1 MATLLKAA
9 GRARLHRGWLVASAA
24 FLVATVSIG
33 SYQYIFGLFVEPLEE
48 TFGWSR
54 TQISASLSFVALGT
68 LTGPLVGGMLDRYG
82 SRPVMVVSI
91 ALTGLSFALRP
102 LMTELWHLYAISA
115 LQFAAFNGT
124 VMLPAGRLVGIWF
137 REGRGRALGLT
148 MMGNNFGGLALT
160 PLIGAILVVSSWQTA
175 YYAVAGMFLAVL
187 VYTLAF
193 VSEDAPQAPGG
204 EPAGPSPP
212 RRARPALTGA
222 TLHEALR
229 SRDFYILAVVMPIGS
244 LAFAV
249 LLPHLIANLT
259 HAGVS
264 VGVASGA
271 LSVLAGAGMAGKV
284 AFSAL
289 AERITGRRT
298 LMVSFSVTIAGIA
311 LMIDPGPIPLVWVS
325 ATLFGFGMGA
335 FGPVY
340 TMVVQDNFGLR
351 SFGAISGLLS
361 LTSGVT
367 FAAGPVLGGLAYD
380 LADTYRPVFIA
391 VAAVIGAGVALL
403 TLLRAPVRKP

>member
-1 MATLLKAA
+1 MASILRAA

-33 SYQYIFGLFVEPLEE
+33 SYQYIFGLFLEPLEE

-68 LTGPLVGGMLDRYG
+68 LTGPLVGSMLDRYG

-91 ALTGLSFALRP
+91 ALTGLSFVLRP
-102 LMTELWHLYAISA
+102 MMTELWHLYAISA

-137 REGRGRALGLT
+137 KEGRGSALGLT

-160 PLIGAILVVSSWQTA
+160 PLIGAILVVSSWQVA

-187 VYTLAF
+187 IYTLAF
-193 VSEDAPQAPGG
+193 VTENAPPDRGSGDVAPARG
-204 EPAGPSPP
+204 
-212 RRARPALTGA
+212 ARPALTGA
-222 TLHEALR
+222 SLHEALR
-229 SRDFYILAVVMPIGS
+229 SRDFYILALVTPIGS

-249 LLPHLIANLT
+249 LLPHLIANFT
-259 HAGVS
+259 HAGIS
-264 VGVASGA
+264 IGVASGA
-271 LSVLAGAGMAGKV
+271 LSVLAGFGMAGKV
-284 AFSAL
+284 AFGAL
-289 AERITGRRT
+289 GERITGRRA
-298 LMVSFSVTIAGIA
+298 LMVSFSVTIAGVA
-311 LMIDPGPIPLVWVS
+311 LMVDPGPVPLAWVS
-325 ATLFGFGMGA
+325 AALFGFGMGA
-335 FGPVY
+335 FGPLY

-351 SFGAISGLLS
+351 RFGAISGLLS

-391 VAAVIGAGVALL
+391 VAAVIGAGVLLL
-403 TLLRAPVRKP
+403 TQVGPPARKP